1 METDGEDKEEGEG
14 REGGTGPEVKTQ
26 NNEKIDR

>member
-14 REGGTGPEVKTQ
+14 REGAQDGKSKTT
-26 NNEKIDR
+26 KK

>member
-14 REGGTGPEVKTQ
+14 REGAQDGKSKLKTT
-26 NNEKIDR
+26 KK

>member
-14 REGGTGPEVKTQ
+14 GTGREVKTT
-26 NNEKIDR
+26 KK